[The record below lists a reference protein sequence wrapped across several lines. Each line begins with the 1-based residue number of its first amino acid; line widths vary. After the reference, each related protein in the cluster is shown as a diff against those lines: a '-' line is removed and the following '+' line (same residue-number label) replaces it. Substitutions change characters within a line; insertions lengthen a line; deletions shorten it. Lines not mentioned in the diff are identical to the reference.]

1 MKLAWKKLLACLCAI
16 FCIMGTM
23 YHTSDNRVYAAVSNL
38 TVGVSS
44 DSLEVGDWLYVTL
57 RFESSEQLAG
67 VFAQITYDPGILEY
81 TGGAAEGD
89 TGSLTLRAMESEA
102 STVLEYTL
110 SFVAR
115 AEGDTSIRVVESSM
129 YNGQAESVG
138 TPTGSKDVHVNPAGT
153 MSSDATLKSLM
164 VSYGMLSPSFSP
176 SITEYT
182 LSVPNNITTVTLSA
196 IANDATAAVQVS
208 GVSDLAVGDNIRPIT
223 VIAPDGTSIVYTVT
237 ITRAAAEE
245 SSTNSSIE
253 DSSTGSN
260 SSADSSA
267 SNDLIS
273 FKIDGITMYMQSIPQ
288 GTSIPSGFSRGSYV
302 LSGQSMDV
310 AQSPDGTVL
319 FYLTDFR
326 GENGAFYL
334 YDPQT
339 QTCLNSVSL
348 YINGETHLV
357 LDASMGSKIPQGTSL
372 QAVTIH
378 GRSIQAFVSPSNAQ
392 EYIVYVQ
399 NSSGTRDYFYYNV
412 SNDTL
417 RSYTGEF
424 EGELS
429 ANDSVQDSSAGSLIS
444 SSDSS
449 SSGGTTQFLS
459 GFVRYIPYI
468 LIGLVL
474 FMLLLIVLIILLA
487 RTYHRRKAQDDE
499 PEYSQTAQ
507 LEPLDDTLSTPADPE
522 DIQLD
527 SNAFAQW
534 KEATQK
540 IPVMKMT
547 EVHTTTIQEVTGILP
562 DLDFYQEPQSPTPE
576 SQEAPTAEP
585 VPAEP
590 EAESEKDAKKED
602 DYETLSPDDF
612 FI

>member
-1 MKLAWKKLLACLCAI
+1 MKLAWKKLLACLCAVL
-16 FCIMGTM
+16 CIAGTVFN
-23 YHTSDNRVYAAVSNL
+23 TSDNRVYAAVSNL

-115 AEGDTSIRVVESSM
+115 AEGDTSIRVIESSM

-138 TPTGSKDVHVNPAGT
+138 TPTGSKDVHVSAAGA

-164 VSYGMLSPSFSP
+164 VSYGVLSPSFSP

-182 LSVPNNITTVTLSA
+182 LNVPNNITTVTLSA

-208 GVSDLAVGDNIRPIT
+208 GVSDLAVGENIRPIT

-245 SSTNSSIE
+245 SSTDSSKE
-253 DSSTGSN
+253 DSSAGS
-260 SSADSSA
+260 DSSA

-288 GTSIPSGFSRGSYV
+288 GSSIPSGFSRGAYV
-302 LSGQSMDV
+302 LNGQSMDV

-339 QTCLNSVSL
+339 QTCLNAVSL
-348 YINGETHLV
+348 YINGEIHLV
-357 LDASMGSKIPQGTSL
+357 LDASLGSRIPQGTAL
-372 QAVTIH
+372 QTVTIH
-378 GRSIQAFVSPSNAQ
+378 GRSIQAFVNPSNAQ

-399 NSSGTRDYFYYNV
+399 NGSGTRDYFYYNV

-424 EGELS
+424 EGDLS
-429 ANDSVQDSSAGSLIS
+429 AQDSAQDSSAGSLIS
-444 SSDSS
+444 APDST

-474 FMLLLIVLIILLA
+474 FMLLLIVFIILLA

-507 LEPLDDTLSTPADPE
+507 LEPLDDTLSAPADPE

-547 EVHTTTIQEVTGILP
+547 EVHTTTIQAVTGILP
-562 DLDFYQEPQSPTPE
+562 DLDLGQEPQSQAPAPSPEETPAADPTP
-576 SQEAPTAEP
+576 T
-585 VPAEP
+585 EP
-590 EAESEKDAKKED
+590 EPEKDVKKED